1 MTKTCDGEGAGA
13 VVGVGEELGDA
24 LAVGVGLAV
33 GCTAATGVGLGCAAV
48 RAGPQAATAITARIG
63 KAMRLAS
70 GRWEFH
76 VRPERGG
83 RITSLRLDGEE
94 LLDQGIGVDQPTAK
108 SFVEGGA
115 WGWDEIVPNLE
126 PTDELPDHGEAWRLP
141 WEVLDE
147 GLMRCRGRLVPWEL
161 QRRIELDEAVKV
173 AYQYRNVGRSTQ
185 LAYWCAHPLF
195 RYESGMEIGAEVP
208 SALGEGASTKVFL
221 PAGSVDHIVLGWSSG
236 KRIAV
241 SWDASLTPDVAIW
254 MCNGD
259 IGGYRQIAVE
269 PATASPVLEPGAS
282 FTWWLRITPL

>member
-1 MTKTCDGEGAGA
+1 
-13 VVGVGEELGDA
+13 
-24 LAVGVGLAV
+24 
-33 GCTAATGVGLGCAAV
+33 
-48 RAGPQAATAITARIG
+48 
-63 KAMRLAS
+63 MRLAS
-70 GRWEFH
+70 GRWEIH

-83 RITSLRLDGEE
+83 RIISLRLDGEE

-126 PTDELPDHGEAWRLP
+126 PTDELPDHGEAWRLR

-147 GLMRCRGRLVPWEL
+147 GMMRCRGGLVPWEL
-161 QRRIELDEAVKV
+161 QRRIELDDAVKV

-259 IGGYRQIAVE
+259 IGGDYHSAAGPPGPPPLVLPRAAV
-269 PATASPVLEPGAS
+269 PSGR
-282 FTWWLRITPL
+282 RITPLSTLPPLPG